1 MAVSVD
7 DDTNDDDFSFERSF
21 RQKGWSWAKYT
32 AEIGELILLPLV
44 VLLAFMPTP
53 ELLAAIS
60 LDGLIGPIESV
71 RVAGGTWAAYA
82 RFAACVRPDFEQRS
96 ASIDYAQVAAQTSP
110 ETSELG
116 GPRSREDGRP
126 DHRACLPPPERN
138 VLARPQIL
146 ARHVSHHRRGPIR
159 HQHLTTD

>member
-1 MAVSVD
+1 MAARSENPRKSLPRAIAGTLFGAALFSTLAQLALAVSVD

-60 LDGLIGPIESV
+60 LDGLLLSGNQII
-71 RVAGGTWAAYA
+71 
-82 RFAACVRPDFEQRS
+82 Q
-96 ASIDYAQVAAQTSP
+96 QTQ
-110 ETSELG
+110 LRG
-116 GPRSREDGRP
+116 RHVDG
-126 DHRACLPPPERN
+126 
-138 VLARPQIL
+138 VG
-146 ARHVSHHRRGPIR
+146 ARHLIST
-159 HQHLTTD
+159 QA

>member
-96 ASIDYAQVAAQTSP
+96 ASITHRSPRKQV
-110 ETSELG
+110 LRL
-116 GPRSREDGRP
+116 RSLVARGRARTANP
-126 DHRACLPPPERN
+126 IIEPVFRLPNEMCWHVLKFWRATCATTGE
-138 VLARPQIL
+138 VL
-146 ARHVSHHRRGPIR
+146 
-159 HQHLTTD
+159 